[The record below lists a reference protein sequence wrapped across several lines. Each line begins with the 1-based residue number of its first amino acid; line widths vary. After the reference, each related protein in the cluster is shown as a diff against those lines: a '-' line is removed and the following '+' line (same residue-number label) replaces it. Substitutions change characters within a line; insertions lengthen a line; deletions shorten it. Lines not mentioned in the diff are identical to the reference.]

1 MPGLA
6 LRSLAVGTA
15 ALLTQPAPAAD
26 DLAWPSRAV
35 RIVATS
41 PPGGSVDLLARIV
54 AQDLTKKH
62 GQPFVVE
69 NRPGANGDLGVAS
82 VLRAPADGHALFVAP
97 AGPFSINLSLR
108 SSMPFNP
115 RTDIAPVAMLAVT
128 PLVLMVHPSV
138 PATNL
143 HELLVWLRAQSGK
156 ATYASQAVGS
166 SGHLAMELFKSMTGV
181 QSTHVPYK
189 GSAAQAATDLV
200 AGRVAMSFVN
210 TSTTIG
216 YLQNGTL
223 RAIAVAEKRRLASLP
238 DVPTLDEAGVPGFE
252 ATAWIGLGARAGT
265 PDNVVLQVAED
276 ATRTLAQPESA
287 RRLAALGIEPRPMP
301 PPEFAAFIR
310 GDTERWADVIR
321 RSGATVE

>member
-1 MPGLA
+1 LPGLA
-6 LRSLAVGTA
+6 LRALAVAAA
-15 ALLTQPAPAAD
+15 ALLARPAPAAD

-41 PPGGSVDLLARIV
+41 PPGGSVDLLARIL

-82 VLRAPADGHALFVAP
+82 VLRAPADGHAFFVAP
-97 AGPFSINLSLR
+97 AGPFSINLNLR
-108 SSMPFNP
+108 PSMPFNP
-115 RTDIAPVAMLAVT
+115 GTDIAPVTLLAAT

-143 HELLVWLRAQSGK
+143 QELLAWLRAQSGK
-156 ATYASQAVGS
+156 ASYASQAVGS
-166 SGHLAMELFKSMTGV
+166 TGHLAMELFKSMTGV
-181 QSTHVPYK
+181 EATHVPYK

-210 TSTTIG
+210 TSTTLA

-223 RAIAVAEKRRLASLP
+223 RAIAVAEKRRIAALP
-238 DVPTLDEAGVPGFE
+238 DIPTLDESGLPGFE
-252 ATAWIGLGARAGT
+252 ASAWIGLGARAGT
-265 PDNVVLQVAED
+265 PEAVVRQVADE
-276 ATRTLAQPESA
+276 ATYALAQPENL
-287 RRLAALGIEPRPMP
+287 RRLAALGIEPRSMATR
-301 PPEFAAFIR
+301 EFAAFIR
-310 GDTERWADVIR
+310 RDTERWAEVIR
-321 RSGATVE
+321 RSGATAE

>member
-1 MPGLA
+1 LA
-6 LRSLAVGTA
+6 LSAFVVGIA
-15 ALLTQPAPAAD
+15 ALVAKPALSAD
-26 DLAWPSRAV
+26 DAAWPNRPV
-35 RIVATS
+35 RLIATS
-41 PPGGSVDLLARIV
+41 PPGGSVDLLARIL
-54 AQDLTKKH
+54 AQDFARRH

-69 NRPGANGDLGVAS
+69 NRPGANGDVGVAS

-97 AGPFSINLSLR
+97 AGPFSINLNLR
-108 SSMPFNP
+108 PSMPFNP
-115 RTDIAPVAMLAVT
+115 GTDIAPVTLLAVT

-143 HELLVWLRAQSGK
+143 QELLAWLRAQSGR

-166 SGHLAMELFKSMTGV
+166 TGHLAMELFKSLTGV
-181 QSTHVPYK
+181 EATHVPYK

-210 TSTTIG
+210 TSTTIA
-216 YLQNGTL
+216 YLQRGTL
-223 RAIAVAEKRRLASLP
+223 RAIAVAEKRRIAALP
-238 DVPTLDEAGVPGFE
+238 DTPTLDESGLPGFE

-265 PDNVVLQVAED
+265 PDAVVLQLARD
-276 ATRTLAQPESA
+276 ATDALSQPESL
-287 RRLAALGIEPRPMP
+287 RRLAALSIEPRPIS

-310 GDTERWADVIR
+310 RDTERWAEVIR

>member
-1 MPGLA
+1 VSKKATLSGLLLGIVA
-6 LRSLAVGTA
+6 LAITPAVS
-15 ALLTQPAPAAD
+15 AD
-26 DLAWPSRAV
+26 DAWPNRAV

-41 PPGGSVDLLARIV
+41 PPGGSVDLLARIL

-108 SSMPFNP
+108 ASMPFNP
-115 RTDIAPVAMLAVT
+115 TTDIAPVTLLAAT

-138 PATNL
+138 PATNVQ
-143 HELLVWLRAQSGK
+143 ELLAWLRAQSGK
-156 ATYASQAVGS
+156 ASYASQAVGS
-166 SGHLAMELFKSMTGV
+166 TGHLAMELFKSLTGV
-181 QSTHVPYK
+181 EATHVPYK

-210 TSTTIG
+210 TSTTIA

-223 RAIAVAEKRRLASLP
+223 RAIAVAEKRRIAALP
-238 DVPTLDEAGVPGFE
+238 DIPTLDESGLPGFE
-252 ATAWIGLGARAGT
+252 ASAWIGLGARAGT
-265 PDNVVLQVAED
+265 PDAVVLQLAQD
-276 ATRTLAQPESA
+276 ATHALAQPESL

-301 PPEFAAFIR
+301 PGEFAAFIR
-310 GDTERWADVIR
+310 RDTERWAEVIR
-321 RSGATVE
+321 RSGAKAE

>member
-1 MPGLA
+1 MLVVA
-6 LRSLAVGTA
+6 TA
-15 ALLTQPAPAAD
+15 ALVANAARSAD
-26 DLAWPSRAV
+26 DTAWPNRPV
-35 RIVATS
+35 HIIATS
-41 PPGGSVDLLARIV
+41 PPGGSVDLLARIL
-54 AQDLTKKH
+54 AQDLARKH

-69 NRPGANGDLGVAS
+69 NRPGANGDLGVAA
-82 VLRAPADGHALFVAP
+82 VLRAPADGHSLFVAP

-108 SSMPFNP
+108 PSMPFNP
-115 RTDIAPVAMLAVT
+115 RTDIAPVTLLAVT

-143 HELLVWLRAQSGK
+143 QELLAWLRAQSGK

-166 SGHLAMELFKSMTGV
+166 TGHLAMELFKSLTGV
-181 QSTHVPYK
+181 EAIHVPYR

-210 TSTTIG
+210 TSTTIA
-216 YLQNGTL
+216 YLQNGML
-223 RAIAVAEKRRLASLP
+223 RAIAVAEKRRIAALP
-238 DVPTLDEAGVPGFE
+238 EIPTLAESGLPGFE

-265 PDNVVLQVAED
+265 PDAVVLQLAQD
-276 ATRTLAQPESA
+276 ATQALAQPESA

-310 GDTERWADVIR
+310 SDTERWAEVIR
-321 RSGATVE
+321 RSGAKAE

>member
-1 MPGLA
+1 VRA
-6 LRSLAVGTA
+6 LVVGAA
-15 ALLTQPAPAAD
+15 ALLAEPALAAD
-26 DLAWPSRAV
+26 DAAWPNRPV
-35 RIVATS
+35 RIIATS

-54 AQDLTKKH
+54 AQDLTRKH

-69 NRPGANGDLGVAS
+69 NRPGANGDVGVSA

-97 AGPFSINLSLR
+97 AGPFSINLNLR
-108 SSMPFNP
+108 PSMPFNP
-115 RTDIAPVAMLAVT
+115 GTDIAPVTLLAVT

-143 HELLVWLRAQSGK
+143 QELLAWLRAQSGR

-166 SGHLAMELFKSMTGV
+166 TGHLAMELFKSLTGV
-181 QSTHVPYK
+181 EATHVPYK

-210 TSTTIG
+210 TSTTIA
-216 YLQNGTL
+216 YLQRGTL
-223 RAIAVAEKRRLASLP
+223 RAIAVAEKRRIAALP
-238 DVPTLDEAGVPGFE
+238 DTPTLDESGLPGFE

-265 PDNVVLQVAED
+265 PDAVVLQLAQD
-276 ATRTLAQPESA
+276 ATHALAQAESV
-287 RRLAALGIEPRPMP
+287 RRLAALGIEPRPMS

-310 GDTERWADVIR
+310 HDTGRWAEVIR
-321 RSGATVE
+321 RSGATAE